1 MLSLILLCHDLGP
14 ARGAADLNALIRERA
29 ARSLASLVE
38 ASIAGVVADATLVS
52 APAAAL
58 ADIADEAGGHLIE
71 EAEAGA
77 AIARALVQARQTDV
91 FLLYAG
97 FCVDRGFVDE
107 AADAAA
113 FGGLK
118 TARALKAQP
127 ESLLTRLA
135 PSLAQPVGLLARKNA
150 VIEAGGA
157 EIARLARILKA
168 REMVSRARRGA

>member
-1 MLSLILLCHDLGP
+1 MLSLILLCHDLAP
-14 ARGAADLNALIRERA
+14 ASAAAATSALIRERA

-38 ASIAGVVADATLVS
+38 ASIAGVIADATLVA

-71 EAEAGA
+71 EPEAA
-77 AIARALVQARQTDV
+77 AGVARALAQARQTDV
-91 FLLYAG
+91 FLLRAG

-118 TARALKAQP
+118 TARVLKAQP
-127 ESLLTRLA
+127 EGLLTRLA
-135 PSLAQPVGLLARKNA
+135 PSLATPVGLLARKTA
-150 VIEAGGA
+150 VSEAGGA
-157 EIARLARILKA
+157 EIARAARILKA